1 MGFVSEK
8 QTYYIVDRLKDILNS
23 YQLFTEK
30 SEYKELSDDDKELI
44 GLTKDLLAIQ
54 SGIISKELEQIAP
67 LEVLCDETYFDVEKS
82 IFNAYQRLTKV
93 LIFGKILKRGNVE

>member
-8 QTYYIVDRLKDILNS
+8 QTYYIVNCLQNILNS
-23 YQLFTEK
+23 YQLFIEK
-30 SEYKELSDDDKELI
+30 SEYKELSDNDKELI
-44 GLTKDLLAIQ
+44 DLTKELLATQ

-93 LIFGKILKRGNVE
+93 LIFGKILQKG

>member
-30 SEYKELSDDDKELI
+30 SE
-44 GLTKDLLAIQ
+44 
-54 SGIISKELEQIAP
+54 
-67 LEVLCDETYFDVEKS
+67 
-82 IFNAYQRLTKV
+82 
-93 LIFGKILKRGNVE
+93 

>member
-23 YQLFTEK
+23 YQIFTGK
-30 SEYKELSDDDKELI
+30 GEYNELSDRDKELI
-44 GLTKDLLAIQ
+44 DLTKELLATQ

-67 LEVLCDETYFDVEKS
+67 LEVLCNETYFDVEQS
-82 IFNAYQRLTKV
+82 IFKAYQRLTEI
-93 LIFGKILKRGNVE
+93 LIFGKIV

>member
-44 GLTKDLLAIQ
+44 GLTKDLLAVQ

-67 LEVLCDETYFDVEKS
+67 LEVLCDETYFDTEKS
-82 IFNAYQRLTKV
+82 IFNAYHRLTKI
-93 LIFGKILKRGNVE
+93 LIFGKILKRDDVK

>member
-8 QTYYIVDRLKDILNS
+8 QTYDLVNCLQNVLNS
-23 YQLFTEK
+23 YQLFIGK

-44 GLTKDLLAIQ
+44 ALTKDLLATQ

-67 LEVLCDETYFDVEKS
+67 IEMLCDETYFDVEQS
-82 IFNAYQRLTKV
+82 IFKAYQRLVKI
-93 LIFGKILKRGNVE
+93 LIYGKIV